1 MASEERAAKF
11 RRFIDAWTDRK
22 LERVDEVIASNAVY
36 HMPPFPDFQGTKP
49 LKRFIT
55 DFRQAFPDD
64 FQVTIEEDLAA
75 GEVTMHRWSVS
86 GTYTGRSP
94 LLPVM
99 PTGKRTTATGCHICR
114 WAGDKCV
121 EVWHFGDWLGWLQ
134 KAGVMPSLDEL
145 VG

>member
-1 MASEERAAKF
+1 MSPEERTAKF
-11 RRFIDAWTDRK
+11 RRFIEAWTQRN
-22 LERVDEVIASNAVY
+22 LATVEEVMAPDVVY
-36 HMPPFPDFQGTKP
+36 HMPPFPDFQGTEP
-49 LKRFIT
+49 LRRFIT
-55 DFRQAFPDD
+55 EFRQAFPDD
-64 FQVTIEEDLAA
+64 FQVAIEEDLAS
-75 GEVTMHRWSVS
+75 GEVTVHRWSVS
-86 GTYTGRSP
+86 GTYKGRSP

-114 WAGDKCV
+114 WAGDRCV